1 MSSFI
6 GLIHVLICD
15 INSMYLRTTGNFIL
29 LLHIGIPISMKVSWS
44 CGQIPIL
51 TPSKAIRPSQTFV
64 EHCVRIQANVSEV
77 NIIEHLYSVT

>member
-15 INSMYLRTTGNFIL
+15 INSMYLITTGNFIL
-29 LLHIGIPISMKVSWS
+29 FHIGIPIGMKVSWS

-64 EHCVRIQANVSEV
+64 EHCVCIQANVSEV
-77 NIIEHLYSVT
+77 NIIEHLYGVT